1 MDFPPHFDNLALQL
15 MFSHFFLATLSF
27 TITFSIGQTSKNL
40 GHCFV
45 WSNLL
50 LKCENI
56 TQLKHEIVKVWKEIH
71 VDKDLLRR
79 RCRCPLFLFP
89 FFLPTFP
96 FFVPFFL
103 VPFFLPPGESVS
115 FSPPGSEN
123 WKGSLTYFL
132 SSIC

>member
-96 FFVPFFL
+96 FFCPLFFGPFFSSPRGKCEL
-103 VPFFLPPGESVS
+103 
-115 FSPPGSEN
+115 FSSRERN

-132 SSIC
+132 SSI

>member
-1 MDFPPHFDNLALQL
+1 MLQNHRIWSPLLWITALHLMGMELISRRRRSLHSMVFPPHFDNLALQL

-56 TQLKHEIVKVWKEIH
+56 TQLKHEIVKVWREIH

-79 RCRCPLFLFP
+79 LMSSIPKRCRA
-89 FFLPTFP
+89 
-96 FFVPFFL
+96 VIQ
-103 VPFFLPPGESVS
+103 SRS
-115 FSPPGSEN
+115 DQ
-123 WKGSLTYFL
+123 
-132 SSIC
+132 IQ